1 MFKVLSTLLSVSLL
15 CSCAINTNVG
25 EYVLGD
31 VETSV
36 RGHNVEVFTDRQLVS
51 YRATFL
57 GQVSSY
63 YCQLESDM
71 HLPQAGPFDDI
82 DGSRN
87 QLQDTLKSKVQQRG
101 GNAIVYGQCY
111 ISAHADTDCQ
121 KALSCEGFAYQ
132 VEY

>member
-1 MFKVLSTLLSVSLL
+1 MEGNCTKHTQEKAIRVITQPLAYKTNALTL
-15 CSCAINTNVG
+15 
-25 EYVLGD
+25 
-31 VETSV
+31 
-36 RGHNVEVFTDRQLVS
+36 
-51 YRATFL
+51 
-57 GQVSSY
+57 SY

-82 DGSRN
+82 NGSRS

-101 GNAIVYGQCY
+101 GNAIVFGQCY